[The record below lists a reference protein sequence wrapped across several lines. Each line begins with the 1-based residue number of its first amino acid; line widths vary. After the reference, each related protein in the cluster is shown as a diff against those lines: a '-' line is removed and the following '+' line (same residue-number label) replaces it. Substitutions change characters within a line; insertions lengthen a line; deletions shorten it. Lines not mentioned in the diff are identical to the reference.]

1 MMTINQAPLLK
12 GLTITSFQ
20 KKRSEDISD
29 IESRLMHL
37 GFIDGATIEVKR
49 KAPLNQGPLLVE
61 VRGRLVALS
70 PSEAELVSV
79 EIKA

>member
-1 MMTINQAPLLK
+1 
-12 GLTITSFQ
+12 
-20 KKRSEDISD
+20 
-29 IESRLMHL
+29 MHL

-49 KAPLNQGPLLVE
+49 KAPLHQGPLLVE

-70 PSEAELVSV
+70 PSEADLVSV